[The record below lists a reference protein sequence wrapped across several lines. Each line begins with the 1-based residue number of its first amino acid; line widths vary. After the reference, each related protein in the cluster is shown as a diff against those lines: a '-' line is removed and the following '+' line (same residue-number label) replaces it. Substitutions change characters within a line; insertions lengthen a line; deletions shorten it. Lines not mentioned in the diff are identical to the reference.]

1 VIPNPSRGTFQR
13 VTGGV
18 IQDIHNDAYR
28 TWVINDRA
36 GTVIS
41 IGNLRIPNGYSLDNP
56 ATWPKGYIKIY
67 DVVGNTVNS
76 LMVSNWLNG
85 ARVDTSS
92 SATVDRY
99 WNGANSKGM
108 MAASNVYRVVAYID
122 FPASEKDLHDKRLIV
137 KVGILR

>member
-1 VIPNPSRGTFQR
+1 
-13 VTGGV
+13 
-18 IQDIHNDAYR
+18 
-28 TWVINDRA
+28 
-36 GTVIS
+36 
-41 IGNLRIPNGYSLDNP
+41 
-56 ATWPKGYIKIY
+56 
-67 DVVGNTVNS
+67 
-76 LMVSNWLNG
+76 VSNWLNG